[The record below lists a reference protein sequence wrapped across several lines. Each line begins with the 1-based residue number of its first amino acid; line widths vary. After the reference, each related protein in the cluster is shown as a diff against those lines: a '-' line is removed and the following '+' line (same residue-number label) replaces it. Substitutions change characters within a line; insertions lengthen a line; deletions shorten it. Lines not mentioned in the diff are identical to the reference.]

1 MSRIRKALH
10 WLGDK
15 VDHAL
20 EGLMDLSMYLV
31 SETILAIW
39 GLICLICSKIYRSI
53 LMAYE
58 GSIDIWY
65 NNMKT
70 ENKRTRDNR
79 ERIIREREERRRL
92 KKESRNQSRHNR
104 VPPYIIP
111 IQQNRNRWPPNNR
124 V

>member
-1 MSRIRKALH
+1 MSRIRRALH

-20 EGLMDLSMYLV
+20 ETLMDLSMYLV

-39 GLICLICSKIYRSI
+39 SLICLICSKIYRSI

-70 ENKRTRDNR
+70 ENKRIRDR
-79 ERIIREREERRRL
+79 KESIRREREERRKARL
-92 KKESRNQSRHNR
+92 EQHPSKQYLFDQSQITFQ
-104 VPPYIIP
+104 PPKYRYP
-111 IQQNRNRWPPNNR
+111 PRNRI
-124 V
+124 